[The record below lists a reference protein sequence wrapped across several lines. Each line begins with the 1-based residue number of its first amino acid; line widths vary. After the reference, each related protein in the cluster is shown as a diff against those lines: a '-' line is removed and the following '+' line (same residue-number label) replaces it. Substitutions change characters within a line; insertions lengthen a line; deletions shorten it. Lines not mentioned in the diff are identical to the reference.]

1 MLFHEIYGTYYQV
14 TAEVLKE
21 ASAGALTRENMM
33 KLIREKAFEESGL
46 SIPDGLT
53 GERWRLLHRDLTSSL
68 EKPPSTPVT
77 TLEKR
82 WLKALLLDPRIQLF
96 SPDTSGLENV
106 EPLFTPEMIVY
117 YDRYMDGDPFTDP
130 EYIQHFQCILKALKE
145 GTNLHVRCRVRR
157 GIEYDLLLTP
167 NHLEYSEK
175 DDQFRLIAAGT
186 EKDWILNV
194 SGITECAID
203 HTDSVRAPQEQ
214 KKRAVTFELM
224 NHRNAL
230 DRVLL
235 HFSHL
240 EKVTRRLN
248 ENCYQVTLYYDP
260 NDETEML
267 IRILSFGRVIHVV
280 EPKRFIRKMEKRIS
294 SQLQLIAAF
303 HSDKE
308 ENTAMYG
315 EEGELHD

>member
-21 ASAGALTRENMM
+21 ASAGLLTRESMM
-33 KLIREKAFEESGL
+33 KLIREKAFGESGL

-53 GERWRLLHRDLTSSL
+53 GESWRLLHRDLTSSL
-68 EKPPSTPVT
+68 DNSPSTPIT

-96 SPDTSGLENV
+96 SPDTSGLADV
-106 EPLFTPEMIVY
+106 DPLFTPEMIVY
-117 YDRYMDGDPFTDP
+117 YDRYTDGDPFTDP

-145 GTNLHVRCRVRR
+145 RTNLHVRCRVRR
-157 GIEYDLLLTP
+157 GMKYDLLLTP
-167 NHLEYSEK
+167 HHLEYSEK
-175 DDQFRLIAAGT
+175 DDQFRLIAAGA
-186 EKDWILNV
+186 ERDWILNI
-194 SGITECAID
+194 SGITECVISDACSD
-203 HTDSVRAPQEQ
+203 QVLRGQE
-214 KKRAVTFELM
+214 KRTVTFELM

-230 DRVLL
+230 NRVLL

-240 EKVTRRLN
+240 QKVTRRVDN
-248 ENCYQVTLYYDP
+248 ERYQVTLYYDP

-267 IRILSFGRVIHVV
+267 IRILSFGRVIHVI
-280 EPKRFIRKMEKRIS
+280 EPKRFIQKMEKRIS

>member
-14 TAEVLKE
+14 TAEVLKK
-21 ASAGALTRENMM
+21 ASAGLLTRESMM
-33 KLIREKAFEESGL
+33 KLIREKAFGESGL

-53 GERWRLLHRDLTSSL
+53 GESWRLLHRDLTSSL
-68 EKPPSTPVT
+68 DNPPSTPIT

-96 SPDTSGLENV
+96 SPDTSGLADV

-117 YDRYMDGDPFTDP
+117 YDRYTDGDPFTDP

-145 GTNLHVRCRVRR
+145 RTNLHVRCRVRR
-157 GIEYDLLLTP
+157 GMKYDLLLTP
-167 NHLEYSEK
+167 HHLEYSEK
-175 DDQFRLIAAGT
+175 DDQFRLIAAGA
-186 EKDWILNV
+186 ERDWILNI

-203 HTDSVRAPQEQ
+203 HADSVRAPREQ

-240 EKVTRRLN
+240 EKVTRRL
-248 ENCYQVTLYYDP
+248 EDNCYQVTLYYDP

-267 IRILSFGRVIHVV
+267 IRILSFGRVIRVIA
-280 EPKRFIRKMEKRIS
+280 PDGFIRKMEKRIS

-303 HSDKE
+303 HCDKE
-308 ENTAMYG
+308 DDTTMYG

>member
-21 ASAGALTRENMM
+21 ASAGLLTRESMM

-53 GERWRLLHRDLTSSL
+53 GERWRLLRRDLMSSL
-68 EKPPSTPVT
+68 DNPPSTPIT

-117 YDRYMDGDPFTDP
+117 YDRYTDGDPFTDP

-240 EKVTRRLN
+240 QKVTRRVDN
-248 ENCYQVTLYYDP
+248 ERYQVTLYYDP

-267 IRILSFGRVIHVV
+267 IRILSFGRVIHVI
-280 EPKRFIRKMEKRIS
+280 EPKRFIQKMEKRIS

-303 HSDKE
+303 HGDKE